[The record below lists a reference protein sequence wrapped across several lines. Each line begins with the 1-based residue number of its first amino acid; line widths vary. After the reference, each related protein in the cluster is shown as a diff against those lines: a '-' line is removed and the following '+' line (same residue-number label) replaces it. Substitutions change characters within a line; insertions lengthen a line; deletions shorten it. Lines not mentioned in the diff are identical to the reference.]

1 MIQPGIEQHYPPV
14 WSNGDTVRDWRY
26 VMGWQFWRKDPGPA
40 TVDEALRDAIMSH
53 FKLTVAEI
61 DKLSVLRRAGTFV
74 GRPVTRLRVYDP
86 SLLNGEPEA
95 VKTFLHLDTQ
105 AQAIC
110 FEGHSE
116 KDRPIS
122 LNPKAC
128 LEKHTTA
135 A

>member
-14 WSNGDTVRDWRY
+14 RSNGDTDRDWRY

-40 TVDEALRDAIMSH
+40 TVDGELRDEIISR

-86 SLLNGEPEA
+86 SMLNGEPEE
-95 VKTFLHLDTQ
+95 VKKFLHLDTQ
-105 AQAIC
+105 AQAVC

-116 KDRPIS
+116 KD
-122 LNPKAC
+122 NA
-128 LEKHTTA
+128 
-135 A
+135 